1 MNLTFQQGT
10 FVFQR
15 KQQLIIHS
23 LMFRKCP
30 EIKMKNIRTYH
41 DLPTCEMCFW
51 SSSLDWFR
59 VSFPYNFFFG
69 HVQFFWCFCAIID
82 PRILIIP
89 NIFQIHEISGL
100 FGHITLYMFSRS
112 EAEGSSL
119 DFSGLYWISNFIHT
133 EASIHVGSCFWFTL
147 GQLVYQTLI
156 FTRLL
161 WLFRR
166 ISYAI

>member
-1 MNLTFQQGT
+1 MTYLLVKCASGVLHKICFESLFLT
-10 FVFQR
+10 
-15 KQQLIIHS
+15 I
-23 LMFRKCP
+23 
-30 EIKMKNIRTYH
+30 
-41 DLPTCEMCFW
+41 
-51 SSSLDWFR
+51 
-59 VSFPYNFFFG
+59 SFSFFG
-69 HVQFFWCFCAIID
+69 HVQFFWCFCAIIG

-89 NIFQIHEISGL
+89 NVFQIREISGL

-133 EASIHVGSCFWFTL
+133 EVSTHVESCFWFTL

-166 ISYAI
+166 ISYAIWMCWLLLVLDKTRLGGFAN